1 MESIETRSL
10 TEEKKLQPI
19 SENYSEEEISELRE
33 FILAVKN
40 DTSRSQLVCWG
51 NHSDYTHGY

>member
-1 MESIETRSL
+1 MEFIKTRSL
-10 TEEKKLQPI
+10 NEDKKYPLQEE
-19 SENYSEEEISELRE
+19 SYSEEELNQLRN
-33 FILAVKN
+33 FILTVKN